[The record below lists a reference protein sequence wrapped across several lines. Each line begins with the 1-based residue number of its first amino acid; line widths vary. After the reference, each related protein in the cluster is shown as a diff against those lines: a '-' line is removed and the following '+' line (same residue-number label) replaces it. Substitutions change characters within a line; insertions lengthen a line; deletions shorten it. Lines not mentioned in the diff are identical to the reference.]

1 MKRMGRRT
9 RETLLMILVALCLVF
24 VLADAARW
32 FVRVDLTRSK
42 AYSISPVTRAI
53 LREIP
58 EQVHLTYFLSDTL
71 RSLSPSPGRVIDLL
85 REYEAESRGKV
96 IVSVLDPGK
105 TGDGESARR
114 FGILPQQIQ
123 VIQQN
128 EQRNVDVYSGIA
140 VDYLDRYTSLPAVFS
155 PDGLEYSLSF
165 AVRKVL
171 AGRRLVVGVLV
182 GEPGKSFTGNYDTLQ
197 TGLSRDYSL
206 HEYLP
211 GDSIPPEVDALLV
224 LGGTQWGDAELRP
237 LDSYIQAGGKV
248 LFAVKGLHVQTVG
261 TFTAQ
266 PVGNSALLDMLES
279 YGVRVG
285 REMVLDTSSRD
296 YRLPQQRPNGE
307 IGWETIGKYPPWVA
321 IQGPNVSA
329 SHPVTARFFGLDLLW
344 PVSLSAAPRE
354 GVRIEPLVKSTM
366 SAWVQKAPFN
376 IDPYKVAQQGVK
388 TEQLTLAFALS
399 GTFPARYPS
408 TGGQGSGAPTRMV
421 VIGDDDFLTD
431 LMQFSDSL
439 SNVFFVENAVLWL
452 SGNADLLSIKTR
464 AGAEGKLDRIQ
475 DPVLRSRLALGAELL
490 NVVIIPLGVM
500 LFGLL
505 RRMRRKERGAS

>member
-1 MKRMGRRT
+1 VKRQS
-9 RETLLMILVALCLVF
+9 RETILMILVGLCLVL
-24 VLADAARW
+24 VLANGARW
-32 FVRVDLTRSK
+32 FLRLDLTRSK
-42 AYSISPVTRAI
+42 AYSISPVSREI

-85 REYEAESRGKV
+85 REYEAESRGKL
-96 IVSVLDPGK
+96 IVSVVDPGK

-171 AGRRLVVGVLV
+171 AGRRLVVGVVV
-182 GEPGKSFTGNYDTLQ
+182 GVPGKSFQGDYETLR

-224 LGGTQWGDAELRP
+224 LGGTEWGDAELRP
-237 LDSYIQAGGKV
+237 LDAYIQNGGKV

-261 TFTAQ
+261 RFAAA
-266 PVGNSALLDMLES
+266 PVKESALLDMLES
-279 YGVRVG
+279 YGVRTG
-285 REMVLDTSSRD
+285 RDMILDVSSRD
-296 YRLPQQRPNGE
+296 YRLPQQRPNGQ
-307 IGWETIGKYPPWVA
+307 IGWETIGKYPPWVS
-321 IQGPNVSA
+321 ILGPDVS
-329 SHPVTARFFGLDLLW
+329 STHPVTARFLGLDLLW
-344 PVSLSAAPRE
+344 PVALSAVPRD
-354 GVRIEPLVKSTM
+354 GVRIEPLVKTTT
-366 SAWVQKAPFN
+366 SAWAQKAPYS
-376 IDPYKVAQQGVK
+376 IDPYKVAQQGM
-388 TEQLTLAFALS
+388 TTGQFTLAYAMT
-399 GTFPARYPS
+399 GKFPVRYP
-408 TGGQGSGAPTRMV
+408 GAAAQGFPTRMIV
-421 VIGDDDFLTD
+421 VGDSDFLTD

-439 SNVFFVENAVLWL
+439 QNVFFVENGILWL
-452 SGNADLLSIKTR
+452 SGNADLLSIRTR
-464 AGAEGKLDRIQ
+464 AGAEGRLDRIQ
-475 DPVLRSRLALGAELL
+475 DPALRSRLVLVAELL
-490 NVVIIPLGVM
+490 NVILIPMGVM
-500 LFGLL
+500 AFGLV
-505 RRMRRKERGAS
+505 RRMRRKEKGT